1 MLGDL
6 GSDASTTF
14 ASDVSN
20 ECNFWYCG
28 SGRLAPHGRWP
39 PPPNHRT
46 GPRSHQ
52 CVHRNH
58 QHLRWVHGHPEN
70 ARHVQVRLPFFFIC
84 FVLFCFFSVTYS
96 HCSGVQPIL
105 PRSTSCMPSQLLDS
119 HSRTW
124 LLYSLEHLTF
134 TRYSLILL
142 LSPLSSFFLFSFV
155 THQ

>member
-84 FVLFCFFSVTYS
+84 FVLFLFFLS
-96 HCSGVQPIL
+96 HLFSLLRRPTDPPSFNQLYAIPAAGFTFAYLATVLSGAPHVHQVFAHP
-105 PRSTSCMPSQLLDS
+105 TS
-119 HSRTW
+119 
-124 LLYSLEHLTF
+124 F
-134 TRYSLILL
+134 
-142 LSPLSSFFLFSFV
+142 PLSSFFLFSFV